1 MFYNTVVFGPILVY
15 GSYKKNLFLIN
26 ASHYVAFCLNT
37 CAIMTVIISLYLRL
51 KNVPY
56 STKQNVIVQVAYS
69 TLVSY
74 QLMT

>member
-1 MFYNTVVFGPILVY
+1 
-15 GSYKKNLFLIN
+15 
-26 ASHYVAFCLNT
+26 
-37 CAIMTVIISLYLRL
+37 MTVIIILYLRL